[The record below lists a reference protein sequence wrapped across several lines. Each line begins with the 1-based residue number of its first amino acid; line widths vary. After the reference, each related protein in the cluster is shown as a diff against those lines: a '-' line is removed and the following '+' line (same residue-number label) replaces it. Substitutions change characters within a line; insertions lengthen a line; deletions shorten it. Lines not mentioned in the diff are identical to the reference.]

1 MTQPTQAVNTSTYRL
16 ATFGWGRD
24 DHQAITRG
32 GYALMPK
39 GPMRDWGEKNIRLSQ
54 WYDNAQDT
62 YLSGSQ
68 HFVNLENP
76 KNEAQPGLF
85 SHHAVQSWS
94 VLSHLLTPFN
104 KAKQQQ
110 EWRLNPLTESQL
122 PSGPTVYDS
131 VVEKYNAAVGT
142 MIKYQLAQS
151 SLTPLQQEKNSKE
164 LAKHIGALSHYVAD
178 MHMPMHA
185 SRWYNWPIAPDL
197 NNRPPSL
204 MQGLHQF
211 IEQEMFTRDD
221 LLDLMKQAPEQT
233 QLIQLERNQL
243 KPFLLKQ
250 IEQSHLTVYTLFNA
264 QKEFWEAN
272 PELHQQPEAYKQ
284 GLATVLRPVIKQQM
298 VTAQQSLGSI
308 MHLAW
313 EDASRFVEQYKAM
326 ANQSNHFAQPEA
338 QTQSEGKG
346 SEVKV
351 LPIDPLN
358 PSLKPQPIRA

>member
-1 MTQPTQAVNTSTYRL
+1 MTHPAQFLNTPSVQPQ
-16 ATFGWGRD
+16 TFGWGRN

-32 GYALMPK
+32 GYALMPT
-39 GPMRDWGEKNIRLSQ
+39 GPLRTWGEKNIRLSQ
-54 WYDNAQDT
+54 WYDNAQDI

-104 KAKQQQ
+104 QQKQEQ
-110 EWRLNPLTESQL
+110 EWRLHPLTESQL
-122 PSGPTVYDS
+122 PSGPTVYDA
-131 VVEKYNAAVGT
+131 VVEKYNAVVGT

-151 SLTPLQQEKNSKE
+151 SLTPLQQEKHSKE
-164 LAKHIGALSHYVAD
+164 LAKHVGALSHYVAD

-185 SRWYNWPIAPDL
+185 SRWYNWPLAPDR

-211 IEQEMFTRDD
+211 IEQEMFTRKE
-221 LLDLMKQAPEQT
+221 LVQLMNQAPKNT
-233 QLIQLERNQL
+233 QLLQLERDQL

-250 IEQSHLTVYTLFNA
+250 IENSHLAVYRLFNA
-264 QKEFWEAN
+264 QKKFWKAH
-272 PELHQQPEAYKQ
+272 PELHHQPDAYKA
-284 GLATVLRPVIKQQM
+284 GLADVLRPIIKQQM

-308 MHLAW
+308 MYLAW
-313 EDASRFVEQYKAM
+313 QDASRFVEQYKAM
-326 ANQSNHFAQPEA
+326 ANQSNQFALTQPPHTGA
-338 QTQSEGKG
+338 
-346 SEVKV
+346 
-351 LPIDPLN
+351 
-358 PSLKPQPIRA
+358 